1 MSRSLIYASDFECYP
16 HEGFAFDRLGK
27 LFNSLDRVD
36 FSTEVKN
43 INSNQG
49 QRTSNFDVA
58 LSQRL
63 CSIGATTCSIDL
75 PKSIP
80 QKFDFAFSLEGCRVA
95 VEVEKANKE
104 KILRDVLKCHMY
116 LHSGCDFAV
125 IALPRNWPH
134 NGGVENLFKFGRD
147 RLAEC
152 RLYGFGQP
160 ELLERILLLGYTQY
174 DASTGTALQS
184 RPGTPLMNGEV
195 AI

>member
-1 MSRSLIYASDFECYP
+1 MSRFLGYASNFEIYP
-16 HEGFAFDRLGK
+16 TEGPAFGRLAK
-27 LFNSLDRVD
+27 LFMSLDRVD
-36 FSTEVKN
+36 FVTAVKN
-43 INSNQG
+43 PNSNQG

-63 CSIGATTCSIDL
+63 FSMGATACAIDL

-80 QKFDFAFSLEGCRVA
+80 QKFDFAFSFEGCRVA

-134 NGGVENLFKFGRD
+134 KGGVERLFDFGRD
-147 RLAEC
+147 RFAEC
-152 RLYGFGQP
+152 AEYGFGRP
-160 ELLERILLLGYTQY
+160 ELLGRILLLGYTQY
-174 DASTGTALQS
+174 DAATGKALQS
-184 RPGTPLMNGEV
+184 RPGAPLMNGETPV
-195 AI
+195 